1 MVGNCVT
8 HYWLANKVR
17 RTIQVF
23 SLVHFGCSFHFS
35 NSNPP
40 QTPNKNNHRHQGS
53 FLFNLHPSPH
63 FPHPHKTTQTQ
74 RHPHGP
80 EGWGCSWP
88 TRRVTQRSLHQ
99 RLHHDQIPAPSTLSF
114 SLSNYSFFN
123 KIYGICVILGYD
135 FEIRGRIMS

>member
-17 RTIQVF
+17 RPIQVF

-53 FLFNLHPSPH
+53 FLFIPLHISLIPTKPLK
-63 FPHPHKTTQTQ
+63 HKDTLMAQKDEAARDQ
-74 RHPHGP
+74 LA
-80 EGWGCSWP
+80 E
-88 TRRVTQRSLHQ
+88 SLND
-99 RLHHDQIPAPSTLSF
+99 LFTSVSTMIKSQLQVI
-114 SLSNYSFFN
+114 SLSLSLSLSLIKFMGF
-123 KIYGICVILGYD
+123 V
-135 FEIRGRIMS
+135 